1 MKVLTAFTNRLGN
14 RTSNQD
20 RCLVLERPDFVLLA
34 VADGMGGHAGGE
46 LAAQAT
52 VERLQRSLV
61 RQRGPIARPRAF
73 LQDAFEAAHL
83 DVIEAGRSRTPPI
96 KPRTTCVACVVQGN
110 KAYWAHLGDSRLYLL
125 RNGTLVTR
133 TRDHTPVEDLL
144 KSGAISEAELRN
156 HPLRNGVSRCL
167 GGLRPLPDISFGQ
180 AELRADDTLLLCSD
194 GLWNALPEQKLV
206 GIPGYGNL
214 QHSVDALSNEAEL
227 ASYPHSD
234 NISLVALRWL
244 SATSPQKRRHGT
256 RPSCNT
262 AQADDK
268 DPLQQAIDDIHRAML
283 DYAAEMKKS

>member
-61 RQRGPIARPRAF
+61 RQRGPIAQPRAF

-110 KAYWAHLGDSRLYLL
+110 RAYWAHLGDSRLYLL

-144 KSGAISEAELRN
+144 QSGAVSETELRN
-156 HPLRNGVSRCL
+156 HPLRNSVSRCL

-214 QHSVDALSNEAEL
+214 QHSIDALSNEAEL

-244 SATSPQKRRHGT
+244 SATSPQKRRYGT
-256 RPSCNT
+256 RPSCNA

>member
-20 RCLVLERPDFVLLA
+20 RCLVLERRDFVLLA
-34 VADGMGGHAGGE
+34 VADGMGGHAGGD

-61 RQRGPIARPRAF
+61 RQRGPIAQPRAF
-73 LQDAFEAAHL
+73 LQEAFEAAHL

-110 KAYWAHLGDSRLYLL
+110 QAYWAHLGDSRLYLL

-133 TRDHTPVEDLL
+133 TRDHTPVEELL
-144 KSGAISEAELRN
+144 QSGAISENELRG
-156 HPLRNGVSRCL
+156 HPLRNSVSRCL

-256 RPSCNT
+256 RPSCNP